1 MVMSA
6 AKRAQLSATRINRRV
21 WGPASLLVVGA
32 VSLVWSSSAPALT
45 ITPTFSTG
53 TDPTVDAAINAAIST
68 IDGLYS
74 NPVTIPVTFTYT
86 PAVDMSGNPTYLGAN
101 LEPVYTYTYHQY
113 TTALTADSTA
123 NPLNTPLS
131 TAVAN
136 LGTGNDANG
145 ANNVVIDF
153 GHALMLSQYGLQAPA
168 PGIPTINLNSAWQS
182 TSTPF
187 SFTSSVTNTQYDAIG
202 VLEHELDEVLGG
214 GGAGSLLPEALDSS
228 CTGPSPGPFCNTF
241 GATDLYR
248 YSAPGTPSFTTSSN
262 ATAYL
267 SFDGGATSIAG
278 FNQGAAPPAGCPGGD
293 YGDFAPNGTGA
304 GQLIQN
310 ACNTTGS
317 YEAYTTSSPEF
328 AMEEAIGW
336 DPAAPAPVP
345 EPGALAMLG
354 TSLLGLVALRRQR

>member
-1 MVMSA
+1 VARVKSA
-6 AKRAQLSATRINRRV
+6 RVAAPRTNRGV
-21 WGPASLLVVGA
+21 SGLTSLLAIGA
-32 VSLVWSSSAPALT
+32 VSLMLSSPTQALT
-45 ITPTFSTG
+45 IIPTFSTG
-53 TDPTVDAAINAAIST
+53 TDATVDAAINAAINT
-68 IDGLYS
+68 IDSLYT
-74 NPVTIPVTFTYT
+74 NPVTIPVTFTFT
-86 PAVDMSGNPTYLGAN
+86 PVLDTNGNPAYLGAN
-101 LEPVYTYTYHQY
+101 IEPVYTYTYIQY
-113 TTALTADSTA
+113 TTALTADSSA

-136 LGTGNDANG
+136 LGLGNDANG

-153 GHALMLSQYGLQAPA
+153 GHSLMLSQYGLQAPA
-168 PGIPTINLNSAWQS
+168 PGTPTINLNSAWQS

-187 SFTSSVTNTQYDAIG
+187 SFTTPVTNTQYDAIG

-214 GGAGSLLPEALDSS
+214 SGAGSLLPEALASS
-228 CTGPSPGPFCNTF
+228 CSGPSPGPFCNTF

-248 YSAPGTPSFTTSSN
+248 YSAPGTPSFTTSSS

-267 SFDGGATSIAG
+267 SLDGGLTSIAG

-293 YGDFAPNGTGA
+293 YGDFVPNGTSA

-328 AMEEAIGW
+328 VMEEAIGW
-336 DPAAPAPVP
+336 NPSAPAPVP
-345 EPGALAMLG
+345 EPGTLVMLG
-354 TSLLGLVALRRQR
+354 ASLFGLGALRRRQR

>member
-1 MVMSA
+1 VESVSPSLDDYPDFQHRNRPHRRCRN
-6 AKRAQLSATRINRRV
+6 KRRDQHDR
-21 WGPASLLVVGA
+21 W
-32 VSLVWSSSAPALT
+32 ALQQSCDNPGNVH
-45 ITPTFSTG
+45 IHTG
-53 TDPTVDAAINAAIST
+53 SGYERQPH
-68 IDGLYS
+68 
-74 NPVTIPVTFTYT
+74 IPRGQYRTCVHLTY
-86 PAVDMSGNPTYLGAN
+86 N
-101 LEPVYTYTYHQY
+101 QY

-168 PGIPTINLNSAWQS
+168 PGIPTINLNSAWPR

-248 YSAPGTPSFTTSSN
+248 YASPGTPSFTTSSS